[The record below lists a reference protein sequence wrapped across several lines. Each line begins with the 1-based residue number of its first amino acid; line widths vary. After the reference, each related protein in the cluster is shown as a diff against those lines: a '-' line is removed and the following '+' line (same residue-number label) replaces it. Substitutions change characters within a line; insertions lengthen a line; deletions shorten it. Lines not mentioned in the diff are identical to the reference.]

1 MADLKETAEKFLEDL
16 IVQNIGGLMA
26 TFTPE
31 GMSKAMAMGQQSP
44 PGGTPTKKEV
54 NIGEPQGDDHPVEF
68 VVGNDT
74 QEAVIGT
81 LWREVGGAWKVN
93 DIELKKAP

>member
-1 MADLKETAEKFLEDL
+1 MADLKERAEKFLEDL
-16 IVQNIGGLMA
+16 IANNVGGMMA

-31 GMSKAMAMGQQSP
+31 GMGKAMAMGQQQP
-44 PGGTPTKKEV
+44 PAGAPTKKEV
-54 NIGEPQGDDHPVEF
+54 NLGDPQGEDHPVEF

-74 QEAVIGT
+74 QEAIIGT
-81 LWREVGGAWKVN
+81 QWREVGGAWKVN